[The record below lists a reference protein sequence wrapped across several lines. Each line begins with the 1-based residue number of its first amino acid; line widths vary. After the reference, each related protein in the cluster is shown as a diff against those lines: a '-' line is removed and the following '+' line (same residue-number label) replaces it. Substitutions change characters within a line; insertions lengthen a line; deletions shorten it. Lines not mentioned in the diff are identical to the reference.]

1 VVGKVQKK
9 MNLNNYKSFLSHDM
23 PNAVFRANKALAEF
37 TRLKFPTRLLD
48 IGCGSGE
55 LLRIAQNI
63 GVQNLAGVD
72 GVQDAL
78 EKCRD
83 IQGEIRQVDLNKTG
97 LPFPDEAFDGVT
109 CLEVLEHLYDPQ
121 NTLREIFR
129 VLEKGSCAIISV
141 PNPFSYAVRARVLF
155 GSNVSDP
162 ATIGGHIKF
171 FRSSD
176 IRKMCMECGFQNIE
190 IHGLPYPTAYKKYG
204 CLADKLVRRMP
215 DLFATWLFVCCK
227 KSD

>member
-1 VVGKVQKK
+1 
-9 MNLNNYKSFLSHDM
+9 MNLNNYQSFLSRDM
-23 PNAVFRANKALAEF
+23 SNAVFRANKALAEF
-37 TRLKFPTRLLD
+37 KRLKFPTRLLD
-48 IGCGSGE
+48 VGCGSGE
-55 LLRIAQNI
+55 LLRIAKNN

-83 IQGEIRQVDLNKTG
+83 IQGETHQVDLNASG
-97 LPFPDEAFDGVT
+97 LPFSNETFDGIT
-109 CLEVLEHLYDPQ
+109 CLEVLEHLYAPQ
-121 NTLREIFR
+121 NTIREIFR
-129 VLEKGSCAIISV
+129 VLEKGSYAVISV
-141 PNPFSYAVRARVLF
+141 PNPFSYAVRAKVLF

-171 FRSSD
+171 FRSND
-176 IRKMCMECGFQNIE
+176 IRKMCLDCGFQQVE
-190 IHGLPYPTAYKKYG
+190 IHGLAYPTAYKKYG
-204 CLADKLVRRMP
+204 RLASALVKHKP